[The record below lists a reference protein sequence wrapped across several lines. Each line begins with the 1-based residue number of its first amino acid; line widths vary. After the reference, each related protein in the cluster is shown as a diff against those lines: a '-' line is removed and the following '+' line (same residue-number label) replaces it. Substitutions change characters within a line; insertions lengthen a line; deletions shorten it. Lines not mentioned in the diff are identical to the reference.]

1 MLRYNATFSRLSDK
15 LAVRDYVANVIGDE
29 YLTKIKWDGDYL
41 TRAVF
46 ESISP
51 PYIIKANHGSGTNL
65 IVWDHDIDYEY
76 IETKTKEWLKTDFS
90 KINLEKHYKNIK
102 PRLFIEELLMLD
114 NGKIPSDYKVHCF
127 NAAGKYFIQV
137 DYDRF
142 EEGGGKHTR
151 NIYDES
157 WNKLNLKIA
166 HDNNKYVEKKPEL
179 LDEILSLSKKLSQKF
194 NYVRVDW
201 YLVNNKLYFS
211 EMTFTHGA
219 GTELFEPAYM
229 DRIWG
234 TYWGNEKG

>member
-137 DYDRF
+137 DYD
-142 EEGGGKHTR
+142 
-151 NIYDES
+151 
-157 WNKLNLKIA
+157 
-166 HDNNKYVEKKPEL
+166 
-179 LDEILSLSKKLSQKF
+179 
-194 NYVRVDW
+194 
-201 YLVNNKLYFS
+201 
-211 EMTFTHGA
+211 
-219 GTELFEPAYM
+219 
-229 DRIWG
+229 
-234 TYWGNEKG
+234 